1 MGLRIW
7 SLFVIW
13 CLGFEISVESERLK
27 DGNDRGDN
35 FRTLN
40 GGDNNMGNLP
50 LEGVNVLDF
59 TWVWTGPT
67 TTKVLA
73 DFGATVFKI
82 ESDKRWD
89 VWRISPPFKDD
100 EQGVNRGAIFNS
112 INTSKNS
119 VTLDLSHPKAK
130 EIIKKWVTWADV
142 VTDNFAGG
150 AMERMGLGYE
160 VLKEIK
166 PDIIMMSSALMGQTG
181 PWHDSPG
188 YGDQL
193 SAISGLHEISGW
205 PDRLPGEIGFYTD
218 FIAPRF
224 NALTILAALDY
235 RRRTGKGQ
243 YLDCAQ
249 HQGGVQFVAPS
260 LLDYV
265 VNGRIAVRQ
274 GNDDDY
280 AAPHGSYPCKGE
292 DRWCVIAITTDE
304 EWNSFC
310 DVIGNPDWTKDPKF
324 ATLESR
330 KENRQALDE
339 HVASWTV
346 TETDEDAMTT
356 LQNAGVPAGRINDSR
371 DHMDNNPQM
380 AFREFYQEREHPEL
394 GTYRPPRQPCILSKS
409 PCQIRRAP
417 LMGEHNESALKEI
430 IGLTDD
436 DIEELVVEDILH

>member
-1 MGLRIW
+1 MG
-7 SLFVIW
+7 S
-13 CLGFEISVESERLK
+13 
-27 DGNDRGDN
+27 
-35 FRTLN
+35 
-40 GGDNNMGNLP
+40 LP
-50 LEGVNVLDF
+50 LEGVRVADF

-82 ESDKRWD
+82 ESEARWD
-89 VWRISPPFKDD
+89 VWRIQPPWKDD
-100 EQGVNRGAIFNS
+100 KQGVNRGAIFNC

-130 EIIKKWVTWADV
+130 EVAKKFVAWADV

-193 SAISGLHEISGW
+193 SAISGLHEIAGW
-205 PDRLPGEIGFYTD
+205 PDRRPGEIGFYTD

-243 YLDCAQ
+243 YLDVAQ
-249 HQGGVQFVAPS
+249 HQAGVQYVTPS
-260 LLDYV
+260 LLDYG
-265 VNGRIAVRQ
+265 VNGRVATRQ
-274 GNDDDY
+274 GNYDEH

-292 DRWCVIAITTDE
+292 DRWCVIAVSTDE
-304 EWNSFC
+304 EWVRFC
-310 DVIGNPDWTKDPKF
+310 SVVGNPEWTKDPKF
-324 ATLESR
+324 TTLED
-330 KENRQALDE
+330 RQKNSEELDQ
-339 HVASWTV
+339 HVASWT
-346 TETDEDAMTT
+346 TERTDEEVMTT
-356 LQNAGVPAGRINDSR
+356 LQEAGVPAGRINDSR

-380 AFREFYQEREHPEL
+380 QFREFYQPREHPEV
-394 GTYRPPRQPCILSKS
+394 GTYRPPRQPCVLSKS
-409 PCQIRRAP
+409 PCEIKRAP
-417 LMGEHNESALKEI
+417 LMGEHTETALKEI
-430 IGLTDD
+430 IGLSDEE
-436 DIEELVVEDILH
+436 IEELVIEDVLR